1 MVVRLHYFK
10 RFWKLALEKP
20 CFNHNSLIS
29 VLWTFSAVF
38 LCCCSHCVLRGEM
51 PPHLLHPPLLF
62 SLLKTQTECETFP
75 DLQFPSK
82 KELNISLF
90 YVSIATYKCRCFTYS
105 GGFPY
110 CKLDIIKYIGTW
122 IAVARLVTDSIT
134 QLWFGAATAFCS
146 RTIRLNEWLAAP

>member
-1 MVVRLHYFK
+1 MK
-10 RFWKLALEKP
+10 TGSQKALFQSQQ
-20 CFNHNSLIS
+20 FNFCSLDFHGS
-29 VLWTFSAVF
+29 VSLLLFT
-38 LCCCSHCVLRGEM
+38 LCPEGGM
-51 PPHLLHPPLLF
+51 PPPLLHPPSLF

-110 CKLDIIKYIGTW
+110 CRLDIIKYIGTW

-134 QLWFGAATAFCS
+134 QLWFGAATAFCR
-146 RTIRLNEWLAAP
+146 RTIRLNE